1 MKKTFSKILNQNI
14 TIDDKA
20 RTVTT
25 DDGAVYNEQELNQL
39 KGLNQKE
46 IISIHKVKLLF
57 QGVII

>member
-14 TIDDKA
+14 TIDEKA

-25 DDGAVYNEQELNQL
+25 ADGAIYSDHELNQL

-46 IISIHKVKLLF
+46 IIGIHKVKLLF